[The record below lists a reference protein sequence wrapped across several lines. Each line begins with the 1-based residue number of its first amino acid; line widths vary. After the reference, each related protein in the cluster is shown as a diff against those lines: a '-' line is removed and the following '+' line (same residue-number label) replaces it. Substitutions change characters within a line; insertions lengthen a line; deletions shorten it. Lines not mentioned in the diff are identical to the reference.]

1 MALVGYRRPLT
12 QTYSERSPTNL
23 DNCNFETDETPVGL
37 VPKVLEG
44 LERFALAAGL
54 FLLDVSCD
62 CQSPDGWPFQRLN
75 MVERFFRNVTVNR
88 LRRGIFRDVI
98 ELLTTIKDYVDH
110 QNEHPI
116 PFIWT
121 ASATAGADSRKRE

>member
-1 MALVGYRRPLT
+1 
-12 QTYSERSPTNL
+12 
-23 DNCNFETDETPVGL
+23 L
-37 VPKVLEG
+37 VPNVLEG

-62 CQSPDGWPFQRLN
+62 RQSSDGRQFQRLN

-98 ELLTTIKDYVDH
+98 ELVTTIEDYVDH
-110 QNEHPI
+110 HNEHPI

-121 ASATAGADSRKRE
+121 ASATAGTDDRSASNSSRLG